1 MIPYPDILEYGSI
14 GILIIILYKLVYNEL
29 KHLNDS
35 IIQLKEEIH
44 KLNSQIEILIKLIIN
59 KK

>member
-14 GILIIILYKLVYNEL
+14 GILVIILYKLVYNEL

>member
-14 GILIIILYKLVYNEL
+14 GILVIILYKLVYNEL
-29 KHLNDS
+29 KHLNNS
-35 IIQLKEEIH
+35 IIQLKQEIH

>member
-1 MIPYPDILEYGSI
+1 MVPYTDLLEYGSL
-14 GILIIILYKLVYNEL
+14 GLLVIILYKLVYNEL

-35 IIQLKEEIH
+35 ITQLKEEIH
-44 KLNSQIEILIKLIIN
+44 KFNSQIEILIKLIIN